1 MGPNIE
7 EVPIFATTE
16 GKEAEGQQSPDKRSK
31 SSKWKN
37 NWV

>member
-1 MGPNIE
+1 MGTDIE

-16 GKEAEGQQSPDKRSK
+16 CKEAEGQQSPDERSK